1 MNKHSPRFPVEM
13 MSKAL
18 GVSRGGYYK
27 WLKKNAQ
34 DSTLAASDQCLNK
47 EIKAVFEHSK
57 STYGSPRVYQK
68 LQTLAVGLRVS
79 KSTVARRMKALGLA
93 ARNRKRKYVVTTQS
107 DHPYAASP
115 NLLDRQFGVEQINQ
129 VWVSDITYIATDQ
142 GWRYLTIILDLGD
155 RSVVSWALS
164 TTLHA
169 QSSVIKAFKEAV
181 EKRNISKN
189 SGLMFHS
196 DRGVQYA
203 CEDFRSLLNQYK
215 VTQSMSRKGNCW
227 DNAVTESFF
236 HTLKGHV
243 VHGSVFST
251 RKEAN
256 AVLFDYIEI
265 YYNRV
270 RRHSANGWLS
280 PEAFEQKY
288 IKSLEG
294 LVVHDTV

>member
-68 LQTLAVGLRVS
+68 LQTLADGLSVS

-164 TTLHA
+164 NTLHA

-227 DNAVTESFF
+227 DNAVAESFF
-236 HTLKGHV
+236 KTIKTEELDQHLLIKAEQL
-243 VHGSVFST
+243 FSLIF
-251 RKEAN
+251 K
-256 AVLFDYIEI
+256 YIDGW
-265 YYNRV
+265 YNTQRI
-270 RRHSANGWLS
+270 HSALNGKTPW
-280 PEAFEQKY
+280 EVFYEKCFE
-288 IKSLEG
+288 LAA
-294 LVVHDTV
+294 

>member
-34 DSTLAASDQCLNK
+34 DTTLASSAQCLNK
-47 EIKAVFEHSK
+47 EIKAVFEQSK

-68 LQTLAVGLRVS
+68 LQALAGSLSVS

-115 NLLDRQFGVEQINQ
+115 NLLDRQFCVEQINQ

-164 TTLHA
+164 DSLHA
-169 QSSVIKAFKEAV
+169 QPSVIKAFKEAV
-181 EKRNISKN
+181 EKRNISMN

-227 DNAVTESFF
+227 DNAVAESFF
-236 HTLKGHV
+236 KTIKTEELDRHPKIKAERLFSLVFKYIDGWYNTL
-243 VHGSVFST
+243 
-251 RKEAN
+251 R
-256 AVLFDYIEI
+256 I
-265 YYNRV
+265 
-270 RRHSANGWLS
+270 HSALNGKTPW
-280 PEAFEQKY
+280 EVFYEKCFE
-288 IKSLEG
+288 LAA
-294 LVVHDTV
+294 

>member
-68 LQTLAVGLRVS
+68 LQTLADGLSVS

-169 QSSVIKAFKEAV
+169 QPSVIKAFKEAV

-227 DNAVTESFF
+227 DNAVAESFF
-236 HTLKGHV
+236 KTIKTEELDQHQLIKAEQL
-243 VHGSVFST
+243 FSLIF
-251 RKEAN
+251 K
-256 AVLFDYIEI
+256 YIDGW
-265 YYNRV
+265 YNTQRI
-270 RRHSANGWLS
+270 HSALNGKTPW
-280 PEAFEQKY
+280 EVFYEKCFE
-288 IKSLEG
+288 LAA
-294 LVVHDTV
+294 